1 MMTKSSTQS
10 AEAGELFYLQEYDRS
25 SSNTMLWW
33 ALGDRGYTTDI
44 TKAQTYTREQAQEY
58 HDRQAT
64 SVPWPKAY
72 IDART
77 RLTVDM
83 QNCHPREALAG
94 TGITR
99 RC

>member
-1 MMTKSSTQS
+1 MSEHS
-10 AEAGELFYLQEYDRS
+10 AANELFYLQEYDRS

-33 ALGDRGYTTDI
+33 AHGDRGYTTDI
-44 TKAQTYTREQAQEY
+44 TKAQTYTKAQAQAY
-58 HDRQAT
+58 HDQQAT
-64 SVPWPKAY
+64 TVPWPKAY

-83 QNCHPREALAG
+83 QTCHPREALEG

-99 RC
+99 RT